1 MNAHIGDATLAETI
15 AFFEKKLGIMQKI
28 VDDALEAESNAN
40 GRVCELEDLI
50 GELAEKS
57 KAVIYGKVKK

>member
-1 MNAHIGDATLAETI
+1 MSEHIGDATLAETI
-15 AFFEKKLGIMQKI
+15 AFFEKKLGIMQKV

-50 GELAEKS
+50 GELAAKS
-57 KAVIYGKVKK
+57 KAVIYGGGK

>member
-1 MNAHIGDATLAETI
+1 MSEHIGNATLEETI
-15 AFFEKKLGIMQKI
+15 VFFEKKLGIMQKV

-50 GELAEKS
+50 GELAAKS
-57 KAVIYGKVKK
+57 KKVIYGKVEK